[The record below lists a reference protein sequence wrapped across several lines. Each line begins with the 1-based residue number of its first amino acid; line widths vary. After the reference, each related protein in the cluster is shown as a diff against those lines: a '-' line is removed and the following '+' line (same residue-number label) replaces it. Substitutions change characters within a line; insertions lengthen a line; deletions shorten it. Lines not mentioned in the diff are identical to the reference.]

1 MEVIINRS
9 YKNIEG
15 GYLIVRAKIPFI
27 KRCLVEFHDSPA
39 SGVCRTTWRE
49 VTNTELKKLLGVGR
63 NVKLTIQHII

>member
-15 GYLIVRAKIPFI
+15 GYLIVRAKIPFL
-27 KRCLVEFHDSPA
+27 KRCLVEFHSSPA
-39 SGVCRTTWRE
+39 SGVWKITWRE

-63 NVKLTIQHII
+63 NVKLTILHII

>member
-9 YKNIEG
+9 YKNNEG
-15 GYLIVRAKIPFI
+15 GYLIVRAKIPFM

-39 SGVCRTTWRE
+39 SGVWRTTWRE